1 MLTLQCFFPA
11 EGEKVVEEKNKE
23 ATAEATD
30 TKDKSEVSDMKKG
43 TSYFLPYDAAP
54 NTKTLVC

>member
-1 MLTLQCFFPA
+1 MA
-11 EGEKVVEEKNKE
+11 EEKNKE

-43 TSYFLPYDAAP
+43 TSHFLPYDAAP
-54 NTKTLVC
+54 NTKTPVC